1 MAETILLNDC
11 NVWKD
16 VRKSW
21 IKIVIQGI
29 LRDYEPKLHFSR
41 VRNLPPVIGTWVVIF
56 ATFQLF
62 IRNYEAVMDGF
73 MLDDQEG
80 LKFDLDDRYP

>member
-1 MAETILLNDC
+1 MKCLAESILLNDC
-11 NVWKD
+11 TIWKD

-41 VRNLPPVIGTWVVIF
+41 VRAVLKLLINYVVNF
-56 ATFQLF
+56 RSFQLF

-80 LKFDLDDRYP
+80 PKLI